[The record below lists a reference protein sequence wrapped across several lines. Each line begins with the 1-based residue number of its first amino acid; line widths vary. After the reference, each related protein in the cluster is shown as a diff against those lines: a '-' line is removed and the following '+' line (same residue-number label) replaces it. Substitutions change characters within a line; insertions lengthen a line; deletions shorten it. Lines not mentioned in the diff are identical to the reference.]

1 MVLTIKPDVTIQEF
15 DSTDAAFSYIIGY
28 NERHWKVNRIVY
40 LIFGYISSG
49 SGLETIPEK
58 LEQENNIVISDEEL
72 QFIINEVFVKNGLLE
87 GTQLQIEKKR
97 DKGMWLRITV
107 IPAKAVEKFSFLKVM
122 FKRYIFAFCGLITA
136 FFILF
141 FNFHYINDQSLA
153 ALTGTEIYGWLQVLL
168 FMMISSI
175 IHEFGHASAL
185 MSGGESP
192 GRIGAGFYMI
202 MPVFFA
208 DVHNG
213 WNLPRMKR
221 VVVDLGGVYFQGM
234 FLVIC
239 WAVNEL
245 VLHMSVL
252 DYCIIFSCIQIIGNF
267 NPFLK
272 MDGYW
277 ILSDSL
283 GISNLYDTIWDITL
297 GRLFQRTPKHQ
308 IPMKI
313 VLILYAYLVCVTVF
327 ICYYAYNYL
336 HLAAKAFTTVFSHI
350 DVVIG
355 GEVSWA
361 DLSAENVMHYINENF
376 TVWLVCI
383 FTVIFAFRLTRSAVI
398 KLKKG
403 AV

>member
-15 DSTDAAFSYIIGY
+15 DSTDVAFSYIIGY
-28 NERHWKVNRIVY
+28 NERHWKVSRIVY

-49 SGLETIPEK
+49 SGVDTIPEK
-58 LEQENNIVISDEEL
+58 LEQENNIVISDEKL
-72 QFIINEVFVKNGLLE
+72 HFIINEVFVKNGLLE
-87 GTQLQIEKKR
+87 GTEVHTEKKK

-107 IPAKAVEKFSFLKVM
+107 IPAKAVEKFSFLKAI
-122 FKRYIFAFCGLITA
+122 FNRRIFAFCGLITA

-141 FNFHYINDQSLA
+141 FNFRYINNRSIS
-153 ALTGTEIYGWLQVLL
+153 ALTGAEIYEWVQVML
-168 FMMISSI
+168 FMMISSL

-213 WNLPRMKR
+213 WKLPRMKR

-245 VLHMSVL
+245 VLHINVIE
-252 DYCIIFSCIQIIGNF
+252 YCVVFSCIQIVGNF

-283 GISNLYDTIWDITL
+283 GISNLYDTLWDITI
-297 GRLFQRTPKHQ
+297 GRLFRRTPKHQ
-308 IPMKI
+308 IPIKI
-313 VLILYAYLVCVTVF
+313 LLVLYVYLLFVTVF
-327 ICYYAYNYL
+327 ICHYALNYFS
-336 HLAAKAFTTVFSHI
+336 LAAASFTTVFSHI
-350 DVVIG
+350 SAVFSSA
-355 GEVSWA
+355 VSR
-361 DLSAENVMHYINENF
+361 DDISAENVINYINENF

-383 FTVIFAFRLTRSAVI
+383 FTVILAFRLTRSAMK